1 MKRILLS
8 TLVGMA
14 CLSGASSVMAQSA
27 TSPDGMAPPPPPM
40 GAPGD
45 RVRPPAPPPAST
57 PGMMKPPPKPRAD
70 RNDMRGSEM
79 QRPQDQG
86 PRGNRPPP
94 PPRPGMEP
102 GMQPG
107 MQQGSQ
113 PGMRGGMQ
121 PGMGGPGRDGM
132 TRPGMG
138 ADGRAGAA
146 PMTGSNT
153 GMVPPRWNKGDQLP
167 MDYRGNQ
174 YVIDDWKS
182 FKLSAPPRGHRWVG
196 VGADFYLVNTSN
208 GRIQDMMAGR

>member
-14 CLSGASSVMAQSA
+14 CLSGAASVMAQGM

-45 RVRPPAPPPAST
+45 RVRPPAPPPGAK
-57 PGMMKPPPKPRAD
+57 PGMMKPAPMQRMEGG
-70 RNDMRGSEM
+70 DMRMSDTP
-79 QRPQDQG
+79 RPDRA
-86 PRGNRPPP
+86 PRGTRPPP
-94 PPRPGMEP
+94 PPRPGMDP
-102 GMQPG
+102 GMKPG
-107 MQQGSQ
+107 MQQGMQ
-113 PGMRGGMQ
+113 PGMQ
-121 PGMGGPGRDGM
+121 PGMGGPGRGGM
-132 TRPGMG
+132 AQPGM
-138 ADGRAGAA
+138 DGRSGSM
-146 PMTGSNT
+146 PMTGTNT

-182 FKLSAPPRGHRWVG
+182 FKLSAPLRGHRWVG
-196 VGADFYLVNTSN
+196 VGADFYLVNSSN